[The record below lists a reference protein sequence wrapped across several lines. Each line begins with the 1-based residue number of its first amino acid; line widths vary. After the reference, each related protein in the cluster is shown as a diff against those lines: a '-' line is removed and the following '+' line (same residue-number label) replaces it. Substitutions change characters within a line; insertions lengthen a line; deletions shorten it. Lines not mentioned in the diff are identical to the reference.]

1 MNFLYQNQ
9 SFLPNQSSWGF
20 GQGWHSS
27 QLQQC
32 QQGQEPSW
40 AVPPQYEPQHF
51 QQEYL
56 WSDPQYE
63 LQQGQEY
70 LGTDPQQEVFRAE
83 AQRDVRRPVAPI
95 DFRTQDPIQIS
106 KAKAKRT
113 RKRIVQTTV
122 KMERDQLRKEVKDL
136 EEEMREL
143 KFKLVRSRAKVR
155 TLTVSGAV
163 HRRGGASMA
172 EKDAQ
177 VRSLQ
182 RELED
187 MRRKVGKRSG
197 LQQRE
202 VEVVER
208 ERRVKEEED
217 RLKAWKESLA
227 RESADLTR
235 ESQELMEASRRRR
248 EAEREV
254 NSIHRRIAER
264 TTDLATL
271 GSGLMSNGFPCL
283 VIQLL
288 PSGLL
293 EARTTLKHCWRCL
306 RLICQVPGR
315 WFIRLR
321 TLGGGSTS
329 TER

>member
-9 SFLPNQSSWGF
+9 SFLPNQSSWGS

-32 QQGQEPSW
+32 QQGQQW
-40 AVPPQYEPQHF
+40 AVPPQYESQYF

-63 LQQGQEY
+63 LQQVQEI
-70 LGTDPQQEVFRAE
+70 DPQQEVFRAE
-83 AQRDVRRPVAPI
+83 AQSDVRRPVAPI

-106 KAKAKRT
+106 RAKAKRT

-143 KFKLVRSRAKVR
+143 KFKLVRSQAKVR

-264 TTDLATL
+264 TTDRCITTYTT
-271 GSGLMSNGFPCL
+271 SPCYPG
-283 VIQLL
+283 VRFDVQRVPL
-288 PSGLL
+288 PCHPAPPVRTTRSEDDLETLL
-293 EARTTLKHCWRCL
+293 E
-306 RLICQVPGR
+306 VPEIDLSGT
-315 WFIRLR
+315 WPVVHQA
-321 TLGGGSTS
+321 
-329 TER
+329 